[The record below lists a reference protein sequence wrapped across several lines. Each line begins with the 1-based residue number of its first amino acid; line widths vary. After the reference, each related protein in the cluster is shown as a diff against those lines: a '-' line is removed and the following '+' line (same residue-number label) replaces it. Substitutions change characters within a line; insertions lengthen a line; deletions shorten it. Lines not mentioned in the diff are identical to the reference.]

1 MKLYRLPLV
10 PFKRR
15 TKATHAGNRFRVY
28 TPIESQ
34 REEQMV
40 AAAYQGKLYEG
51 PVVLELHVYR
61 VLPKSRPKRVES
73 EPDTYKPDIDNII
86 KSVMDG
92 LNGVAY
98 KDDSQVVE
106 IKAVKHDRAR
116 RKDEGILF
124 GVEPVE
130 GR

>member
-1 MKLYRLPLV
+1 MNFYYLHLV

-15 TKATHAGNRFRVY
+15 TKATHAGNHFRVY

-34 REEQMV
+34 HEEQMV
-40 AAAYQGKLYEG
+40 AAAYKGKLYEG
-51 PVVLELHVYR
+51 PVVLELHIYR
-61 VLPKSRPKRVES
+61 TLPKSRPKRVKS

-106 IKAVKHDRAR
+106 IKAVKHERAR
-116 RKDEGILF
+116 NQDEGIVF
-124 GVEPVE
+124 GVEPIE
-130 GR
+130 EN